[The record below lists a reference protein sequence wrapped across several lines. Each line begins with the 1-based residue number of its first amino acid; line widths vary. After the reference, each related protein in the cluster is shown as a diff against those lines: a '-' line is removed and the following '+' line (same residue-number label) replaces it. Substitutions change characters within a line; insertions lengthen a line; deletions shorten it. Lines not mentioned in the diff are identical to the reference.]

1 MKLSIVS
8 TLFQSEATIEEFVK
22 RVRLAAQHFGGSYE
36 IILVNDGSPDGSR
49 EIVLRLAQ
57 QQDDIVLIDLSR
69 NFGQHE
75 ALFAGIQHARGELV
89 FTIDADLEEDPAWL
103 EPLYTKLQED
113 NADLVCGVQH
123 KRKGGIL
130 ERFTGACFY
139 LIFNKLS
146 RTEVLPNATVAR
158 VFTKR
163 FAQVLKTYDER
174 TIFLPGLFAYSG
186 FKQSSIKLH
195 KQSSNPTSYSLNR
208 RFSLA
213 INAITSFSSRP
224 LQYIFAVGVFI
235 VFLVISASIGL
246 GISWGLWGTHPN
258 IATITLLSVW
268 FFGGLIISA
277 IGLLGFYLARVF
289 DEVKRRPKTIIR
301 EIHDFT
307 KKPTTE

>member
-1 MKLSIVS
+1 VKLSIVS
-8 TLFQSEATIEEFVK
+8 TLFRSEATIEEFVK
-22 RVRLAAQHFGGSYE
+22 RARKAASRFGGSYE
-36 IILVNDGSPDGSR
+36 IVLVNDGSPDQSR
-49 EIVLRLAQ
+49 EIVLGLAQ
-57 QQDDIVLIDLSR
+57 KKHDIVLIDLSR

-75 ALFAGIQHARGELV
+75 ALFAGIQHARGELI

-103 EPLYTKLQED
+103 EPLYSKLQAD

-123 KRKGGIL
+123 KRKGGFL
-130 ERFTGACFY
+130 EKITGAGFY
-139 LIFNKLS
+139 VIFNKLS

-163 FAQVLKTYDER
+163 FAKALTAYDER
-174 TIFLPGLFAYSG
+174 TIFLPGLFAYTG

-195 KQSSNPTSYSLNR
+195 KHHTDPTSYSLNR

-224 LQYIFAVGVFI
+224 LQYIFALGALI
-235 VFLVISASIGL
+235 VSLVISAAIGL
-246 GISWGLWGTHPN
+246 SISWVFFGALPS
-258 IATITLLSVW
+258 IAIIILLSVW
-268 FFGGLIISA
+268 FLGGIIIST

-289 DEVKRRPKTIIR
+289 DEVKRRPNTIVR

-307 KKPTTE
+307 QASIEE